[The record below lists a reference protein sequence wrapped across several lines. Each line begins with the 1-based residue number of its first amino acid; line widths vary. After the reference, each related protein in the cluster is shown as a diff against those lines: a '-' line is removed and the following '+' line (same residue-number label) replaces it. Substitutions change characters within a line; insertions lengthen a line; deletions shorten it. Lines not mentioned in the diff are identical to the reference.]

1 MTSKFK
7 LLIKTFLNSFI
18 IFEETSVYK
27 YDSNR
32 LVIYIHAEAMIY
44 RYLNTIIYRYSIID
58 IMPNGYYH
66 DSVLKINFIL
76 NDLHNTSV
84 DINKRRWFLSFLF
97 SIQSC
102 MVYHNKILYYIDKLP
117 ISIFF

>member
-1 MTSKFK
+1 MTLKFK
-7 LLIKTFLNSFI
+7 LLIKTFLKR
-18 IFEETSVYK
+18 IFKETSVYK
-27 YDSNR
+27 YDLNR
-32 LVIYIHAEAMIY
+32 LVICIHTEAMIY
-44 RYLNTIIYRYSIID
+44 RYLNTIIYRHSIID

-84 DINKRRWFLSFLF
+84 DINKRRGFLSFLF

-102 MVYHNKILYYIDKLP
+102 IIIK
-117 ISIFF
+117 FFITLINYRLVFFF